1 MKYAYRLMKNT
12 MRIQFDLEDVIFPV
26 PDETK
31 VGLHKTKVTKGLVE
45 YMFVFNTRAEAEL
58 SIQYERHAVSCKR
71 LTYKERMDLMA
82 WECKR
87 IMQYTQIKLLKENLG
102 IPVTTP
108 GRHIGRYIPSERSMA
123 RIKAIADILEKHFE
137 QMKKEL
143 AMICPDDR
151 VRKEEE

>member
-58 SIQYERHAVSCKR
+58 SIQYERHAMSCRR
-71 LTYKERMDLMA
+71 LTYKERLDLMG
-82 WECKR
+82 WDCKR
-87 IMQYTQIKLLKENLG
+87 INKLTKLGDLKENIG
-102 IPVTTP
+102 ISIATP
-108 GRHIGRYIPSERSMA
+108 GKQVGRYLPGERYMA
-123 RIKAIADILEKHFE
+123 RVKAIADILEKHFD
-137 QMKKEL
+137 QIRKEVAL
-143 AMICPDDR
+143 ICPDDR
-151 VRKEEE
+151 PKKEQE